1 MRILNRDEYRV
12 NKSKIQKDIAEGA
25 VFIHP
30 TDTIYGIGCDA
41 TNSEAVKKIREA
53 KQRKTQP
60 FSVIAPSSKW
70 VRENC
75 EVTPEIEKWIEKLPG
90 PYTIIIKLKKIN
102 AIASEVIPGKKT
114 IGIRRPD
121 HWISELATEMNK
133 PIVTT
138 SANIVGH
145 SFMTKLDNLNP
156 NIKGKM
162 NFILYEGEKK
172 GKPSSIIDLT
182 LGEGEIIER

>member
-1 MRILNRDEYRV
+1 MRILNKDEYRV
-12 NKSKIQKDIAEGA
+12 NKSKIHQEIEEGA
-25 VFIHP
+25 IFIHP

-41 TNSEAVKKIREA
+41 TNPKAVNKIREA
-53 KQRKTQP
+53 KERQTQP

-75 EVTPEIEKWIEKLPG
+75 EITPEVEKWIEKLPG
-90 PYTIIIKLKKIN
+90 PYTIIIKLKN
-102 AIASEVIPGKKT
+102 TSAIAKEVIPGKKT

-121 HWISELATEMNK
+121 HWISELATELGK

-138 SANIVGH
+138 SANKVGG
-145 SFMTKLDNLNP
+145 SFMTNTDDLHCDIQKK
-156 NIKGKM
+156 IA
-162 NFILYEGEKK
+162 FILYEGEKQ

-182 LGEGEIIER
+182 TGEGEIIER

>member
-1 MRILNRDEYRV
+1 MRILNKDEYRV
-12 NKSKIQKDIAEGA
+12 NKSRIHKEIAEGA
-25 VFIHP
+25 IFIHP

-41 TNSEAVKKIREA
+41 TNSEAVKKIGEA
-53 KQRKTQP
+53 KERQTQP

-75 EVTPEIEKWIEKLPG
+75 EITPEVEKWLNKLPG
-90 PYTIIIKLKKIN
+90 PYTLIIKLKNKN
-102 AIASEVIPGKKT
+102 AVAPEVIPEKKT

-138 SANIVGH
+138 SANKVGG
-145 SFMTKLDNLNP
+145 SFMTNLDNLHKD
-156 NIKGKM
+156 IKKKM
-162 NFILYEGEKK
+162 NFIFYEGEKN
-172 GKPSSIIDLT
+172 GRPSSIVDLT
-182 LGEGEIIER
+182 AGEGEIIER

>member
-1 MRILNRDEYRV
+1 MRVLNKDEYRV
-12 NKSKIQKDIAEGA
+12 NKSKLHKEIEQGA
-25 VFIHP
+25 VFVHP

-41 TNSEAVKKIREA
+41 TNTEAVKKIREA

-60 FSVIAPSSKW
+60 FSVIAPSSNW

-75 EVTPEIEKWIEKLPG
+75 EITPQVEKWLNKLPG
-90 PYTIIIKLKKIN
+90 PYTLIVKLKKQNSI
-102 AIASEVIPGKKT
+102 SKEVMPGKKT

-121 HWISELATEMNK
+121 HWISELATEMGK

-145 SFMTKLDNLNP
+145 SFMTSLETLNP
-156 NIKGKM
+156 IIKAKM

>member
-1 MRILNRDEYRV
+1 MRVLNKDEYRV
-12 NKSKIQKDIAEGA
+12 NKLKIQQEIEQGA
-25 VFIHP
+25 IFIHP

-41 TNSEAVKKIREA
+41 TNSEAVTKIRQA

-60 FSVIAPSSKW
+60 FSIIAPSSKW

-75 EVTPEIEKWIEKLPG
+75 EITPEIEKWIEKLPG
-90 PYTIIIKLKKIN
+90 PYTIIVKLKN
-102 AIASEVIPGKKT
+102 SSSIAKEVIPNKKT
-114 IGIRRPD
+114 LGIRRPD

-145 SFMTKLDNLNP
+145 GFMTNLDNLNP
-156 NIKGKM
+156 SIKGKTS
-162 NFILYEGEKK
+162 FILYEGEKK

>member
-1 MRILNRDEYRV
+1 MRILNKDEYRV
-12 NKSKIQKDIAEGA
+12 NKGRLMNEIEQGA

-41 TNSEAVKKIREA
+41 TNPEAVNKIRDA

-60 FSVIAPSSKW
+60 FSVIAPSRDW
-70 VRENC
+70 VRANC
-75 EVTPEIEKWIEKLPG
+75 EVTPEVEKWLSKLPG
-90 PYTIIIKLKKIN
+90 PYTLIVKLKNKN
-102 AIASEVIPGKKT
+102 AVAREVNPDKET

-121 HWISELATEMNK
+121 HWISELATELKK

-145 SFMTKLDNLNP
+145 SFMTSIDDLNP
-156 NIKGKM
+156 DIKKKM
-162 NFILYEGEKK
+162 SFILYEGEKK
-172 GKPSSIIDLT
+172 GTPSSIVDLT
-182 LGEGEIIER
+182 KGEGEIIER